1 MVVESPKCRSS
12 KSLARLGAQPL
23 HTDLLSII
31 AETLSNTGNH
41 TQQLEKITMEQYLG
55 LIFFLWIV
63 GASAAVAV
71 LVPAQ
76 SR

>member
-1 MVVESPKCRSS
+1 
-12 KSLARLGAQPL
+12 
-23 HTDLLSII
+23 
-31 AETLSNTGNH
+31 
-41 TQQLEKITMEQYLG
+41 MEQYLG